1 MYRNARPAVH
11 AAAVA
16 SRSTVARRHA
26 STQPSPI
33 RRSLGTLTLV
43 GGSVAL
49 IAYYYDSRSLLH
61 EHLIM
66 PAVRSLTD
74 AEESHRLAVRMLSM
88 GGWARPKDKVA
99 DDERLGAM
107 LWDKRL
113 DNPVGVA
120 AGFDKDAEAID
131 GELEVV

>member
-1 MYRNARPAVH
+1 M
-11 AAAVA
+11 
-16 SRSTVARRHA
+16 
-26 STQPSPI
+26 
-33 RRSLGTLTLV
+33 
-43 GGSVAL
+43 

-66 PAVRSLTD
+66 PVVRSVTD

-131 GELEVV
+131 GELELVYHPYQRLHELTFETLVVLHVL